1 MAAALMP
8 YGFRRVKR
16 GEPADLYI
24 INTCTVTHR
33 ADSDNRYLIHRAQR
47 ENPDARIVVAGCY
60 VNKDPEFI
68 SDMGGVDVLIANEDK
83 QRIAEILPEQLPDL
97 FTSEPLLDGFDGVA
111 RFDQFNRSWLKV
123 SDGCNQRCSFCIL
136 PSVRG
141 QLVNRPATEII
152 EEIRGL
158 INHGFHE
165 VVLTGL
171 HLGHYKHRTG
181 TPDVKNLAHLCRLI
195 LSETEVGRIRLSSI
209 EPQTVRDEL
218 LEVYVEAGDR
228 ICRHMHLPLQSG
240 SSRILRL
247 MRRPYDQETYMHR
260 VSELRQAQP
269 DTVIGADI
277 IVGFPGETDEDF
289 AESVKV
295 ASSGLLD
302 YLHVFSYS
310 DRPGTKASESTE
322 KVPTEVIKARNK
334 TLKEVSGCIRRRSN
348 RRQIGRI
355 LDVIAEHKKIERGIF
370 WGIAGNYTK
379 VSLPFDFEGG
389 RQIVKYLVTSA
400 NDDYVKGELL

>member
-60 VNKDPEFI
+60 VNKDPEFV

-83 QRIAEILPEQLPDL
+83 QRIAEILPGRLPEL
-97 FTSEPLLDGFDGVA
+97 FKSEPLLDECDGVA

-123 SDGCNQRCSFCIL
+123 SDGCNQRCAFCIL

-141 QLVNRPATEII
+141 HLVNRPAAEII
-152 EEIRGL
+152 EEVRGL
-158 INHGFHE
+158 VNHGFQE

-181 TPDVKNLAHLCRLI
+181 APDVKNLAHLCRLI

-218 LEVYVEAGDR
+218 LEVYVEAGER

-247 MRRPYDQETYMHR
+247 MRRPYDQETYLHR
-260 VSELRQAQP
+260 VAALRKAQP

-277 IVGFPGETDEDF
+277 IVGFPGETDADF

-310 DRPGTKASESTE
+310 DRPGTKASEFCN

-334 TLKEVSGCIRRRSN
+334 TLKDVSRCTLRRSN

-355 LDVIAEHKKIERGIF
+355 LDVIAEHKKVDRGTF

-379 VSLPFDFEGG
+379 VSLPLDFEGG

-400 NDDYVKGELL
+400 KDNHVKGDLL